1 MTRNQAEKV
10 VIRNRRARF
19 NYHIEDT
26 YEAGLVLVGTEVKS
40 LREGKGNLQDAYAE
54 VRNGEVWVNN
64 FHISPYD
71 KGNRFNHDPKRP
83 KKLLLNRRE
92 INRLWGLTQQK
103 GYTLV
108 PLRVYFKR
116 GRAKMELA
124 VARGKKLYD
133 KREDIA
139 ARDAQREMDRRMK
152 EHLI

>member
-1 MTRNQAEKV
+1 MTRSNKEKV

-71 KGNRFNHDPKRP
+71 KGNRFNHDPKRS

-92 INRLWGLTQQK
+92 INRLWGMTQQK

-116 GRAKMELA
+116 GGENRIGSRPGQEII
-124 VARGKKLYD
+124 R
-133 KREDIA
+133 
-139 ARDAQREMDRRMK
+139 
-152 EHLI
+152 

>member
-1 MTRNQAEKV
+1 MTRSNKEKV

-71 KGNRFNHDPKRP
+71 KGNRFNHDPKRS

-92 INRLWGLTQQK
+92 INRLWGMTQQK

-116 GRAKMELA
+116 GRAKIELA

-139 ARDAQREMDRRMK
+139 ARDAKREMDRRMK
-152 EHLI
+152 EHLM